1 MNIVKILDNIIESGR
16 RKIKVL
22 RNGTSDV
29 RKPYESMP
37 FGLDSSPIDGV
48 KGVYSTT
55 STNGQQVILGY
66 INTNQKAAKGEFRTF
81 AVDSDGNEVAYTWI
95 KSDGTLE
102 LLSDVD
108 NAVRYSE
115 LETAFNQLKSDF
127 DDLVS
132 KYNAHIHVTTATIGA
147 SPTVGTISPTTSTDS
162 PSTADIT
169 PSKIEEIKVP

>member
-1 MNIVKILDNIIESGR
+1 MNIVKVLDNLIESGR
-16 RKIKVL
+16 RIIKVL
-22 RNGTSDV
+22 RNGTGDV

-55 STNGQQVILGY
+55 ATNGQQVVIGY
-66 INTNQKAAKGEFRTF
+66 INTNQKASKGEFRTF
-81 AVDSDGNEVAYTWI
+81 AVDSNGDEVAYTWI

-127 DDLVS
+127 NTFVTTV
-132 KYNAHIHVTTATIGA
+132 YNTHTHTGVTPGGGSSGTTATTG
-147 SPTVGTISPTTSTDS
+147 SSSN
-162 PSTADIT
+162 ADIT